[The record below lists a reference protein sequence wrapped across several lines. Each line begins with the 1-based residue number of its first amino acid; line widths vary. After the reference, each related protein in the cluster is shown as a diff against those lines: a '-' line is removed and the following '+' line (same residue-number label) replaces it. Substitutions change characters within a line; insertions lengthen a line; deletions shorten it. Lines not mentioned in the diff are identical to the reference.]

1 MDFYGKYIKYKNKY
15 IKLKNVNGGTIDIL
29 HNDYNIQQIE
39 NKTYDD
45 ILMQNISKKFKNSI
59 DNHIHELN
67 GFINL
72 ASGMYYLIEN
82 ISLKNKDFGN
92 NIKINNLD
100 IKDEKIENEL
110 YDDVTL
116 LEQLKSSILVYLY
129 QNRSKFKYMSNII
142 INQNQTYDIIVNFI
156 KLDTE
161 ISGGFNALV
170 KCDNVKL
177 NGLAKIYSEPVINV
191 LHDIMS
197 NYYYYTLKSQTDKER
212 KFPFKYGKLMI
223 YFSGDRVDDEDL
235 NKYYEKIIETINKD
249 IYGDLQNVK
258 NVLKDIKFNKE
269 MLANGD
275 YIRHIMLHHL
285 LNNKYAHNGIEE
297 KDVFEKLSILLGKEL
312 LDIDNLLYIHSYLH
326 YLDELNM
333 LRNDQIHNQNVVE
346 GRKILRSCLKK
357 SVNILCYENLLNQKQ
372 YEFLEKSASNNYILP
387 YRIKKEA
394 FNDKERQY
402 KTNDQINNIFL
413 QQLYNKKIVS
423 TGETDEP
430 HGYHIFLRKEY
441 LTKYPD
447 IIDFINTDI
456 EINKI
461 KIIDKK
467 FRLSKIVYI
476 FNKKYKEITKE
487 DIINLILIF
496 HQNFNYEFES
506 MV

>member
-1 MDFYGKYIKYKNKY
+1 MDFYKKYLKYKNKY
-15 IKLKNVNGGTIDIL
+15 IKLKNTSGGNVDVLSYNKLEHKVNTTSYDNIL
-29 HNDYNIQQIE
+29 IQKIG
-39 NKTYDD
+39 KT
-45 ILMQNISKKFKNSI
+45 FKNAI

-72 ASGMYYLIEN
+72 SSGKYYLIEN
-82 ISLKNKDFGN
+82 ITIKNKTFGE
-92 NIKINNLD
+92 NIQINNLD
-100 IKDEKIENEL
+100 IKDDKIENEL
-110 YDDVTL
+110 YDDITI
-116 LEQLKSSILVYLY
+116 LEQIKSSILIYLY

-142 INQNQTYDIIVNFI
+142 TNPNQTNDIIVNFI

-161 ISGGFNALV
+161 ISGGFNASV

-177 NGLAKIYSEPVINV
+177 NGLAKIYSEPVINA
-191 LHDIMS
+191 LHEILG
-197 NYYYYTLKSQTDKER
+197 NYYYYTLKSLTDKR

-223 YFSGDRVDDEDL
+223 YFSGDRVDDDDL
-235 NKYYEKIIETINKD
+235 TKYYNNLVEIINKN
-249 IYGDLQNVK
+249 ISGDLENVK
-258 NVLKDIKFNKE
+258 TVLKDIKFNKE

-275 YIRHIMLHHL
+275 YIRNIMLHHL

-312 LDIDNLLYIHSYLH
+312 LDTSNLLYIHSYLH

-333 LRNDQIHNQNVVE
+333 LRYDKIYNKNIISH
-346 GRKILRSCLKK
+346 RKILRSCIKK

-387 YRIKKEA
+387 YKIKKEA

-402 KTNDQINNIFL
+402 KYNDRIDNIFL
-413 QQLYNKKIVS
+413 QQLYNKKITS

-430 HGYHIFLRKEY
+430 YGYYSFLKKEY

-447 IIDFINTDI
+447 IIDFINTNS

-461 KIIDKK
+461 KIIDKN
-467 FRLSKIVYI
+467 FRLSKIVNI